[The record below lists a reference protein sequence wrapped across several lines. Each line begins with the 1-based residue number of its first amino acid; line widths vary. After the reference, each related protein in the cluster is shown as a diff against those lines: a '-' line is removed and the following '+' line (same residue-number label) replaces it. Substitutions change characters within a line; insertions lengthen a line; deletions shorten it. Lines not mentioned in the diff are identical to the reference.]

1 MKVFVGVP
9 LYLWAFLT
17 IVSCVDNRRSVP
29 LSDNYYVT
37 DSEIPSIPVN
47 DVDEFSI
54 LNYSDVYDSIKM
66 VKLESHPDAV
76 IGRVS
81 KVELL
86 KNGNFLIFD
95 NAQAG
100 IFVFDSAGRFLNTVG
115 CKGNGEKEYITPEV
129 VVYDSFNDEVI
140 VWDHNK
146 KNLMF
151 YRVDGDYLRK
161 TELPWYIGTFHVL
174 DAEYIALFMNNADET
189 DDEKG
194 FNIRIINRDGE
205 LVFAG
210 MPYDKQLSDL
220 NPACKSA
227 FSYCEGRLLCNPPYS
242 SVVYEI
248 KKNSVIPFYSMN
260 FGKDAIPFEWFGTV
274 SNREMTEKLNRNPTL
289 VFCSA
294 FYETSDYYLM
304 NVVKCR
310 LVNLYLSSKTHTG
323 KRLCATSFFND
334 MYGLVGTSQIQDVK
348 VNQVVS
354 VLYAD
359 QFEPYKGI
367 LERMSGNESIA
378 KAIVDELYGETLLA
392 FFRKDDKLERVRKH
406 ILSVPLQV
414 TPEEKDFIMSVDR
427 GDNPILQVGVLK

>member
-1 MKVFVGVP
+1 MKVLVSFP
-9 LYLWAFLT
+9 LCLWALFVF
-17 IVSCVDNRRSVP
+17 VSCAENRCSVT
-29 LSDNYYVT
+29 LSDNYYIT
-37 DSEIPSIPVN
+37 DSEVPSIPVS
-47 DVDEFSI
+47 DVDEFSV

-66 VKLESHPDAV
+66 VKLESHPDAI

-86 KNGNFLIFD
+86 KNGKFLIFD

-100 IFVFDSAGRFLNTVG
+100 IFVFDSEGHFLNTVG
-115 CKGNGEKEYITPEV
+115 CKGNGDKEYITPEV
-129 VVYDSFNDEVI
+129 VVYDNFNDEVV

-151 YRVDGDYLRK
+151 YRVDGSYLRK
-161 TELPWYIGTFHVL
+161 TELPWYIGTFYIL
-174 DAEYIALFMNNADET
+174 DADHIALFMNNADET

-220 NPACKSA
+220 NPACKSS
-227 FSYCEGRLLCNPPYS
+227 FSFCEGRLFCNPPYS

-248 KKNSVIPFYSMN
+248 KTDSVIPCYSLD
-260 FGKDAIPFEWFGTV
+260 FGENAIPVEWYGTV
-274 SNREMTEKLNRNPTL
+274 SNREMTEKLDQHPDL

-304 NVVKCR
+304 NVVKRR
-310 LVNLYLSSKTHTG
+310 LINLYLSPKNHTG
-323 KRLCATSFFND
+323 KRLCATSLFND
-334 MYGLVGTSQIQDVK
+334 MYGLVGASQIQDVK
-348 VNQVVS
+348 GNQVVS

-359 QFEPYKGI
+359 QFEPYKEI
-367 LERMSGNESIA
+367 LDRISGNESIA
-378 KAIVDELYGETLLA
+378 KVIVDELYGETLLS
-392 FFRKDDKLERVRKH
+392 FFRKDDKLERIRKH

-414 TPEEKDFIMSVDR
+414 SREEKDFIMSVGRD
-427 GDNPILQVGVLK
+427 DNPILQVGVLK